1 MFLCRSEGA
10 ADMELCDGC
19 HDKRV
24 AAASESERG
33 CAQTPVSVSHL
44 VAVQSL
50 RADEGCQWRAK

>member
-1 MFLCRSEGA
+1 
-10 ADMELCDGC
+10 MELCDGC

-44 VAVQSL
+44 VAAQSL
-50 RADEGCQWRAK
+50 GLMKAVSGERNERVGEADS